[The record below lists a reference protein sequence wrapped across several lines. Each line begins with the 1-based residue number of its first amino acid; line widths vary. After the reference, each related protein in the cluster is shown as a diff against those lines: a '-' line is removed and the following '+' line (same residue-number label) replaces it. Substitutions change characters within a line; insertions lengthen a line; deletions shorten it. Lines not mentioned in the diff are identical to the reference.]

1 MRVSEIFRRFGLSL
15 MLLLGAGTAFA
26 EDADAPTAPAVGAE
40 ETFVRS
46 APVIIDGRTLFTLRG
61 ISAHPADQ
69 RASEVAGRIRA
80 LARDPSLD
88 PSTLAISHE
97 ALYDRIVA
105 GENPVVRIT
114 DADAEAEE
122 IDRRTFADVCLR
134 NIREAVV
141 AYRAARTREALV
153 SSAWRGAVA
162 TVIAALAFVLAL
174 RLIRAL
180 NRWIQRRVAE
190 RVKAVTVRSFEVVR
204 AERIRAAIEGALRFL
219 AGLSLI
225 LIAFLYIRYVLGLLP
240 WTQGAAAQIDGWVF
254 APIAVLGSGMVA
266 KLPDIVFLI
275 VLFFVVRYTLR
286 LIGLFFAAVGRGD
299 VKLESFDPDW
309 ALPTFKILRLAI
321 VAFAVIVAY
330 PYIPGSSS
338 AAFKG
343 VSLFLGVVFSLG
355 SSSAISN
362 VVAGYTMIYRR
373 AFHEGDMVKIGDVTG
388 IVSQIR
394 VQVTH
399 LRTVKN
405 EEVIVP
411 NSTIMGA
418 EVINYSSLARSD
430 GLILH
435 TTVGIGYE
443 TPWRQ
448 VEAMLIDAA
457 GRTPGVLEDPK
468 PFVLAT
474 ALGDF
479 AITYQ
484 INAYTAESTRMARLY
499 NELHRNILDVFNEHG
514 VQIMTPAY
522 EGDPEEPKI
531 VPKDKWQWP
540 PPAKT

>member
-1 MRVSEIFRRFGLSL
+1 MRTLGHLGPLGLTV
-15 MLLLGAGTAFA
+15 MLLFSAVPAIAQDEGA
-26 EDADAPTAPAVGAE
+26 PPAPADTDA
-40 ETFVRS
+40 ETFVRI
-46 APVIIDGRTLFTLRG
+46 APVIIDGRTLFNLRG
-61 ISAHPADQ
+61 ISTHPADQ
-69 RASEVAGRIRA
+69 RAAEVAGRIRA
-80 LARDPSLD
+80 LARDPLFD
-88 PSTLAISHE
+88 PSTLAISQE
-97 ALYDRIVA
+97 ATFVRIGTA
-105 GENPVVRIT
+105 AHPVVRIT
-114 DADAEAEE
+114 DADAEAEDT
-122 IDRRTFADVCLR
+122 DRHLFAEVCLGR
-134 NIREAVV
+134 IRAAVV
-141 AYRAARTREALV
+141 TYRSTRTREALV

-162 TVIAALAFVLAL
+162 TALAVFAFVLAL
-174 RLIRAL
+174 RLVRAL
-180 NRWIQRRVAE
+180 NRWIQRRVAD

-204 AERIRAAIEGALRFL
+204 AERIRGVIEGALRLL

-225 LIAFLYIRYVLGLLP
+225 LIGFAYVRYVLGLVP
-240 WTQGAAAQIDGWVF
+240 WTHGAAAQIDGWVL

-266 KLPDIVFLI
+266 NLPGIIFLI
-275 VLFFVVRYTLR
+275 VLFFVVRYALG
-286 LIGLFFAAVGRGD
+286 LIQLFFAAVGRGD
-299 VKLESFDPDW
+299 VKLENFDPDW
-309 ALPTFKILRLAI
+309 AQPTFKILRLAVI
-321 VAFAVIVAY
+321 AFAVIVAY

-343 VSLFLGVVFSLG
+343 VTLFMGVVFSLG

-362 VVAGYTMIYRR
+362 IVAGYTMIYRR
-373 AFHEGDMVKIGDVTG
+373 AFHEGDMVKIGEVTG
-388 IVSQIR
+388 VVSQVR

-399 LRTVKN
+399 LRTAKN

-411 NSTIMGA
+411 NSTIMGN
-418 EVINYSSLARSD
+418 EVINYSTLAKGE

-448 VEAMLIDAA
+448 VEALLIDAA
-457 GRTPGVLEDPK
+457 GRTPGLLKEPK

-484 INAYTAESTRMARLY
+484 INAYAADAPRMARLY

-540 PPAKT
+540 PPART